1 MVLSL
6 LPLLYWRDIVLEA
19 ELKMQMYNMLDLSFI
34 RQSDKTNTISSFL
47 VFYAIVQWIFVN
59 LINSGKCCLWDC
71 WKDFEIWLI
80 DWFLQKFSFEC
91 EPGRSGTEWRE
102 GFEHP
107 LEFWISR
114 TSLVLPTRLPPETAL
129 LFLFSFFML
138 SYLQCV
144 YFRRTR
150 NSQRVI

>member
-91 EPGRSGTEWRE
+91 EPGREGEKGGGREEGEGGKGRNRESEGEVEQSGER
-102 GFEHP
+102 G
-107 LEFWISR
+107 
-114 TSLVLPTRLPPETAL
+114 
-129 LFLFSFFML
+129 L
-138 SYLQCV
+138 S
-144 YFRRTR
+144 
-150 NSQRVI
+150 IP